1 MSKLLVPVDGSDS
14 AKRALRH
21 ALACGGEACSP
32 EIHLLNIQEP
42 IVDWEVRRFMR
53 DEEIDKML
61 RAKAEDILAE
71 AAEIAVLSGREVHR
85 HILIGDTA
93 QGIVEQARELGCDQ
107 IVMGT
112 RGMGTLQGMLLGAIS
127 TKVLHLVEIPVT
139 LVK

>member
-1 MSKLLVPVDGSDS
+1 MLKFLIPVDGSDH

-21 ALACGGEACSP
+21 ALSLCGRQCEA
-32 EIHLLNIQEP
+32 ELHLLNVQEP

-61 RAKAEDILAE
+61 RERAETILAE
-71 AAEIAVLSGREVHR
+71 AEACVAEAGCAASRYVA
-85 HILIGDTA
+85 IGDVA
-93 QGIVEQARELGCDQ
+93 QIIAEQAAELGCDQ

-112 RGMGTLQGMLLGAIS
+112 HGRGAFTGLLLGSVS
-127 TKVLHLVEIPVT
+127 TKVLHLVDIPVT

>member
-1 MSKLLVPVDGSDS
+1 MLKLLVPFDGSEH

-21 ALACGGEACSP
+21 VLGLGGGKCEV
-32 EIHLLNIQEP
+32 ELHLINVQEP

-61 RAKAEDILAE
+61 QDK
-71 AAEIAVLSGREVHR
+71 AAEILDEAEAMVAETGCQAGRHVA
-85 HILIGDTA
+85 IGEIA
-93 QGIVEQARELGCDQ
+93 PAIAGRAAELGCHQ

-112 RGMGTLQGMLLGAIS
+112 HGRGAFTGLLLGSVS
-127 TKVLHLVEIPVT
+127 TKVLHLVDVPVT